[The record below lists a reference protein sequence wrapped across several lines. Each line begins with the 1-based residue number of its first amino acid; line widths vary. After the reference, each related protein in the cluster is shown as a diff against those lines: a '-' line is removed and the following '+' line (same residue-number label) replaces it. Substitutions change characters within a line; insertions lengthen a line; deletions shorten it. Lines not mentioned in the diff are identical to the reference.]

1 MAAVISLS
9 QINLIETNNKYI
21 LKNINLD
28 IQKSDCIVFSG
39 HNGAGKTTLFKII
52 NGLVKPTSGNIK
64 IFEKSI
70 NSKIK
75 KQIGYI
81 PQINKFE
88 KNIPINVKQAIQIG
102 LFAKKSIF
110 TKISQQ
116 DNSFIDNV
124 AKKLEIYHLLNI
136 PIGKLSGGEMQ
147 KVSIARVLAQEADII
162 LFDEPLSHLEK
173 KKKKSIIK
181 LIEDIHSVKKT
192 TILIILHNF
201 EQIPKCCNRIITME
215 NGEIA
220 EERKIEK
227 NV

>member
-1 MAAVISLS
+1 MTAIISLS
-9 QINLIETNNKYI
+9 QINLIETNNIHI

-28 IQKSDCIVFSG
+28 IQKNDCIVFSG

-52 NGLVKPTSGNIK
+52 NGLVKPTSGNVK
-64 IFEKSI
+64 IFGNAI

-75 KQIGYI
+75 KQLGYI

-110 TKISQQ
+110 TKISQN
-116 DNSFIDNV
+116 DNLLIDNI
-124 AKKLEIYHLLNI
+124 AKKLEIQHLLNT

-162 LFDEPLSHLEK
+162 LFDEPLSHLDTKSQE
-173 KKKKSIIK
+173 SIIK
-181 LIEDIHSVKKT
+181 LVEDIHSVKRA

-201 EQIPKCCNRIITME
+201 EQIPQCCNRIITME
-215 NGEIA
+215 NGEIS